1 MQTHNQAQA
10 FPTELEDLNIEC
22 FQPMA
27 SPAEIKMTVPLTDKA
42 HEEVFAGRQAVKQIL
57 KGEDKRLLVVT
68 GPCSIHDPEAALD
81 YARRLKKL
89 SDAVG
94 DKLCLVMR
102 VYFEKPRTVTGW
114 KGFINDPHMD
124 GSFQIAE
131 GMRKARELMMQIAEM
146 GLPIATEA
154 LDPFGPQYYG
164 DLVSWYAIGA
174 RTSESQTHREMA
186 SGLSA
191 PVGFKNGTDGSFEA
205 AINAIKACR
214 SGHHFLG
221 MYEDGRS
228 AVVFT
233 RGNKYGHLVLRGGG
247 GRPNYDTVSVMLAE
261 KALEKAGLP
270 ARIIIDCSHANSM
283 KNHELQPF
291 VLHDCL
297 TQIANG
303 SRSICGIML
312 ESNIHAGNQKI
323 PADLSELKYGV
334 SVTDACIDWDT
345 TEAVLVKAAEQLRRL
360 DA

>member
-146 GLPIATEA
+146 GLP
-154 LDPFGPQYYG
+154 
-164 DLVSWYAIGA
+164 V
-174 RTSESQTHREMA
+174 
-186 SGLSA
+186 LS
-191 PVGFKNGTDGSFEA
+191 
-205 AINAIKACR
+205 
-214 SGHHFLG
+214 
-221 MYEDGRS
+221 
-228 AVVFT
+228 T
-233 RGNKYGHLVLRGGG
+233 R
-247 GRPNYDTVSVMLAE
+247 
-261 KALEKAGLP
+261 LP
-270 ARIIIDCSHANSM
+270 DSKKFR
-283 KNHELQPF
+283 
-291 VLHDCL
+291 
-297 TQIANG
+297 
-303 SRSICGIML
+303 R
-312 ESNIHAGNQKI
+312 
-323 PADLSELKYGV
+323 DLSEERKSVFRSTIFPMDASLLKG
-334 SVTDACIDWDT
+334 SGIR
-345 TEAVLVKAAEQLRRL
+345 EFSEEISRIIRPQ
-360 DA
+360 